1 MSRATLHNEDFIK
14 EKDIRIGDTVVLR
27 KAGEI
32 IPEVVSVKA
41 HKPDSKPYQMPE
53 HCPSCGSK
61 VQREPGEAALRCDNT
76 QCPAQLLRHLI
87 HFVSRDAMDME
98 GLGPAV
104 LEQLVAHQLVSSPVD
119 LYSLNKEALV
129 DLERDGGE
137 IGRKPIERRGEIQ
150 RE

>member
-1 MSRATLHNEDFIK
+1 
-14 EKDIRIGDTVVLR
+14 
-27 KAGEI
+27 
-32 IPEVVSVKA
+32 
-41 HKPDSKPYQMPE
+41 
-53 HCPSCGSK
+53 
-61 VQREPGEAALRCDNT
+61 
-76 QCPAQLLRHLI
+76 
-87 HFVSRDAMDME
+87 ME

-129 DLERDGGE
+129 DLERMGEE

>member
-1 MSRATLHNEDFIK
+1 MRQHP
-14 EKDIRIGDTVVLR
+14 V
-27 KAGEI
+27 
-32 IPEVVSVKA
+32 
-41 HKPDSKPYQMPE
+41 
-53 HCPSCGSK
+53 
-61 VQREPGEAALRCDNT
+61 PGPAFAASDPFCFPG
-76 QCPAQLLRHLI
+76 CHGYG
-87 HFVSRDAMDME
+87 

-129 DLERDGGE
+129 DLERMGGE